1 MATIDRNQLSAAQ
14 RGSLLAD
21 VLAAPRAAAVLAAD
35 GGRKP
40 MLDGGDRL
48 AIVDTLI
55 AVLSGAYCHLVQK
68 RAGYAVDPV
77 QALQLL
83 RLRATSMSETAFH
96 LAVTSIISG
105 LRDAHTRY
113 SGPRSLKGRVTV
125 LPFLVEQYGPVDAP
139 RFLVS
144 KVSDRRLI
152 SDRRFRAGVE
162 LVSWNGIPFA
172 RAVDLHAERETGG
185 RPDARLAR
193 AIETLTVRPLEL
205 GPPPDEMWVI
215 VGYLDGQTVR
225 EIRMPWRVI
234 APEAG
239 PSGHQAGSRAS
250 RLMALDR
257 TGELRRRARKLL
269 YCGELWAAESERSAQ
284 ARAAGWLRTSMP
296 DVLSARRIQIGGQEY
311 GHLRVWTFDVDDD
324 DAFLAEVIRLV
335 ERLPQEGL
343 IIDLR
348 GNPGGLIW
356 AAERMLQLFTPAAI
370 APTRFSLLATPMTRA
385 MARSPFNRLELE
397 AWATSL
403 EAALS
408 TGDSYSQPLPIT
420 DPSWCN
426 DIGQR
431 YSGPALCVV
440 DANTYSSGDL
450 FSAGFADNNIGPVIC
465 IGEATG
471 AGGANV
477 WTSNDI
483 RDALAETDFA
493 LDALPDGVAYSI
505 AIRRATRSGLSDGLP
520 IEDIGVQG
528 IPYAMT
534 RDDLLHDN
542 RDLLAFC
549 SSQFKG
555 TEATRLQATR
565 SGSSLTVVTR
575 GLDLLEVYADSSPVS
590 AAIPISDGR
599 HRIDVPTQATVD
611 VVGRVRG
618 EIRQRRRLLI
628 A

>member
-40 MLDGGDRL
+40 TLDGGERL

-68 RAGYAVDPV
+68 HAGYAVDPV

-113 SGPRSLKGRVTV
+113 SGPRSLKGRVAV
-125 LPFLVEQYGPVDAP
+125 LPFLVEQYGTVDAP

-152 SDRRFRAGVE
+152 ADRRFGTGVE
-162 LVSWNGIPFA
+162 LVSWNGVPFA

-234 APEAG
+234 SPEAG
-239 PSGHQAGSRAS
+239 PSGHQTGSRAS

-269 YCGELWAAESERSAQ
+269 YCGELWAAEGKREPR
-284 ARAAGWLRTSMP
+284 ARAAGWLSTSMP
-296 DVLSARRIQIGGQEY
+296 DVLSARRIQIGGQNF

-335 ERLPQEGL
+335 EKLPQDGL

-397 AWATSL
+397 AWAASL

-465 IGEATG
+465 IGEASG

-477 WTSNDI
+477 WTSNDL
-483 RDALAETDFA
+483 RDALSETDFA
-493 LDALPDGVAYSI
+493 LDALPDGVAYSV

-549 SSQFKG
+549 ASQFKG
-555 TEATRLQATR
+555 TEVTHLEATR
-565 SGSSLTVVTR
+565 SASTLTVVTR

-590 AAIPISDGR
+590 AAMPISDGR

-611 VVGRVRG
+611 VIGRVRG
-618 EIRQRRRLLI
+618 EIRQRRRLLM